1 MNKFK
6 GYISSRV
13 FMGERVPQNIQNLC
27 IRDFCKKNKFHY
39 VLSSTEHAMENSFL
53 VLKKLSNSL
62 GKIDGIVMY
71 SMFQLPSDRDLRLK
85 IFNNFKKKKKKIFF
99 ALEDK
104 ELNMKSLELIEDIW
118 DIKNVIDQ
126 NKTDLQVLKNEYQ

>member
-6 GYISSRV
+6 GYISSRA

-27 IRDFCKKNKFHY
+27 IRDFCKKNNFHY

-71 SMFQLPSDRDLRLK
+71 SMFQLPNNKDLRFK
-85 IFNNFKKKKKKIFF
+85 IFSNFKKNKKKIFF
-99 ALEDK
+99 ALENK
-104 ELNMKSLELIEDIW
+104 ELNINSLELIEDIW

-126 NKTDLQVLKNEYQ
+126 NKLDFEVLKTEY

>member
-1 MNKFK
+1 MSKFK

-126 NKTDLQVLKNEYQ
+126 NKLDLQSLKNEYQ

>member
-1 MNKFK
+1 MSKFK

-126 NKTDLQVLKNEYQ
+126 NKPDLQSLKNEYQ

>member
-1 MNKFK
+1 MNKLK

-27 IRDFCKKNKFHY
+27 IRDFCKKNNFHY

-53 VLKKLSNSL
+53 VLKKLSNNL

-71 SMFQLPSDRDLRLK
+71 SMFQLPSNRDLRLK
-85 IFNNFKKKKKKIFF
+85 IFNNFKKNKKKIFF
-99 ALEDK
+99 ALENK
-104 ELNMKSLELIEDIW
+104 ELNINSFELIENIW
-118 DIKNVIDQ
+118 DIKNVISQ
-126 NKTDLQVLKNEYQ
+126 NKFNPESLKNEYK

>member
-1 MNKFK
+1 MSKFK

-126 NKTDLQVLKNEYQ
+126 NKPDLQYLKNEYQ

>member
-27 IRDFCKKNKFHY
+27 IRDFCNKNNFYY

-53 VLKKLSNSL
+53 VLKKLSNNL

-71 SMFQLPSDRDLRLK
+71 SMFQLPSNKDLRLK
-85 IFNNFKKKKKKIFF
+85 IFNNFKKKKKKNFF
-99 ALEDK
+99 CVRK
-104 ELNMKSLELIEDIW
+104 QRIEY
-118 DIKNVIDQ
+118 KFFRVN
-126 NKTDLQVLKNEYQ
+126 

>member
-6 GYISSRV
+6 GYISSRA

-27 IRDFCKKNKFHY
+27 IRDFCKKNNFHY

-71 SMFQLPSDRDLRLK
+71 SMFQLPNNKDLRFK
-85 IFNNFKKKKKKIFF
+85 IFSNFKKKKKKIFF
-99 ALEDK
+99 ALENK
-104 ELNMKSLELIEDIW
+104 ELNINSLELIEDIW

-126 NKTDLQVLKNEYQ
+126 NKPDLQYLKNEYQ

>member
-27 IRDFCKKNKFHY
+27 IRDFCKKNNFHY

-71 SMFQLPSDRDLRLK
+71 SMFQLPSNRDLRLK
-85 IFNNFKKKKKKIFF
+85 IFKILKKEKKIFF
-99 ALEDK
+99 ALENK
-104 ELNMKSLELIEDIW
+104 ELNINSLELIEDIW

-126 NKTDLQVLKNEYQ
+126 NKHDLEALKNEYQ

>member
-1 MNKFK
+1 MSKFK

>member
-126 NKTDLQVLKNEYQ
+126 NKPDLQYLKNEYQ

>member
-27 IRDFCKKNKFHY
+27 IRDFCNKNNFHY

-53 VLKKLSNSL
+53 VLKKLSNNL

-71 SMFQLPSDRDLRLK
+71 SMFQLPRNKDLRLK

-99 ALEDK
+99 ALENK
-104 ELNMKSLELIEDIW
+104 ELNINSLELIEDIW

-126 NKTDLQVLKNEYQ
+126 NKYDLEVLKNEY

>member
-1 MNKFK
+1 MSKFK

-104 ELNMKSLELIEDIW
+104 EMNMKSLELIEDIW

-126 NKTDLQVLKNEYQ
+126 NKPDLQYLKNEYQ

>member
-1 MNKFK
+1 MSKFK

-62 GKIDGIVMY
+62 GKIDGIVIY
-71 SMFQLPSDRDLRLK
+71 SMFQLPSDIDLRLK
-85 IFNNFKKKKKKIFF
+85 IFNNFKKNKKKIFF

-126 NKTDLQVLKNEYQ
+126 NKPDLQYLKNEYQ